1 MEWFIGTVDDAL
13 TEYQQKEGILIVF
26 VYAENDENSTKLDD
40 LLSSLDVSVFENIPY
55 VAIRIVKESENA
67 RQFAQFFPTL
77 TVPVCYILGM
87 NAQPLEVITGLSGV
101 TSDKLLGEFK
111 KAVLL
116 FKEQIGEMKKNVDI
130 PEVKLEDRIED
141 KKEETV
147 VEQKEE
153 AAPGDAGASADTT
166 TSQEKLEYYRKLLEE
181 KKKSDAKKEEEEK
194 HKKEMERRMDGKAM
208 AELREKQRER
218 ELKEAAE
225 ERRRQKAEDAQAL
238 QRLRDQIKLDKEE
251 RAAAAASKNGTA
263 GGEEGNVKKAEKKV
277 EAVEMNKPVNSDEC
291 RIQCRFPDGQ
301 TLIKVFPSKEPL
313 QVVYDAVNEDARKPT
328 SFFLMQT
335 YPRKKLT
342 DMNKSLLELGLTPS
356 AVLLVVSSKD
366 GDENNRGSG
375 SILPTYGY
383 FEMLIGFFFI
393 PFSAIWRFLNSFW
406 NNGGATNQRGEA
418 TINTLRENNDKNDA
432 NKNSSKKKNDKGES
446 TVKDGNIR
454 RFKEDADDHSDSE
467 AMWNGNSTQQL

>member
-1 MEWFIGTVDDAL
+1 MEWFNGAVDDAL
-13 TEYQQKEGILIVF
+13 TEYQQKKGILIVY
-26 VYAENDENSTKLDD
+26 VYAENDDNSSKLDD
-40 LLSSLDVSVFENIPY
+40 LLNSLDISVFESIPY
-55 VAIRIVKESENA
+55 VAIRMVKESENA
-67 RQFAQFFPTL
+67 KQFAQFFPTL

-130 PEVKLEDRIED
+130 SKDKVEDRIED
-141 KKEETV
+141 KKEEETV
-147 VEQKEE
+147 VEGE
-153 AAPGDAGASADTT
+153 AAPRDAGASADTT

-375 SILPTYGY
+375 SMLPTYGY

-406 NNGGATNQRGEA
+406 NNGGRTNQRG
-418 TINTLRENNDKNDA
+418 TINTLRENNDKND
-432 NKNSSKKKNDKGES
+432 NGNNENSSKKKNDKGES

>member
-1 MEWFIGTVDDAL
+1 MEWFNGTVDDAL
-13 TEYQQKEGILIVF
+13 TEYQQKKGILIVY
-26 VYAENDENSTKLDD
+26 VYAENDDNSSKLDD
-40 LLSSLDVSVFENIPY
+40 LLNSLDISVFESIPY
-55 VAIRIVKESENA
+55 VAIRMVKESENA
-67 RQFAQFFPTL
+67 KQFAQFFPTL

-116 FKEQIGEMKKNVDI
+116 FKEQIGEMKKDDI
-130 PEVKLEDRIED
+130 PKDKVADRIED
-141 KKEETV
+141 KKEETA
-147 VEQKEE
+147 VEGKGE

-263 GGEEGNVKKAEKKV
+263 GEENAKKAEKKV
-277 EAVEMNKPVNSDEC
+277 ETVEMNKPVNSDEC

-356 AVLLVVSSKD
+356 AVLLVVSD
-366 GDENNRGSG
+366 
-375 SILPTYGY
+375 
-383 FEMLIGFFFI
+383 FI
-393 PFSAIWRFLNSFW
+393 
-406 NNGGATNQRGEA
+406 
-418 TINTLRENNDKNDA
+418 
-432 NKNSSKKKNDKGES
+432 
-446 TVKDGNIR
+446 
-454 RFKEDADDHSDSE
+454 
-467 AMWNGNSTQQL
+467 

>member
-1 MEWFIGTVDDAL
+1 MEWFVGTVDDAL
-13 TEYQQKEGILIVF
+13 TEYQQKKGILIVY
-26 VYAENDENSTKLDD
+26 VYAENG
-40 LLSSLDVSVFENIPY
+40 LLFLICIPY
-55 VAIRIVKESENA
+55 VAIRMVKESENA
-67 RQFAQFFPTL
+67 KQFAQFFPTL

-111 KAVLL
+111 KAVSL
-116 FKEQIGEMKKNVDI
+116 FKEQIGEMKKDVDI
-130 PEVKLEDRIED
+130 PKDKEDRIED

-147 VEQKEE
+147 VVQKEE

-263 GGEEGNVKKAEKKV
+263 GGGQENVKKAEKKV
-277 EAVEMNKPVNSDEC
+277 ETVEMNKPVNSDEC

-301 TLIKVFPSKEPL
+301 TLIKVFPSKELL
-313 QVVYDAVNEDARKPT
+313 QVVYDAVNEDVRKPT

-356 AVLLVVSSKD
+356 AVLLVVS
-366 GDENNRGSG
+366 
-375 SILPTYGY
+375 
-383 FEMLIGFFFI
+383 
-393 PFSAIWRFLNSFW
+393 
-406 NNGGATNQRGEA
+406 
-418 TINTLRENNDKNDA
+418 
-432 NKNSSKKKNDKGES
+432 
-446 TVKDGNIR
+446 
-454 RFKEDADDHSDSE
+454 
-467 AMWNGNSTQQL
+467 

>member
-1 MEWFIGTVDDAL
+1 MEWFNGTVDDAL
-13 TEYQQKEGILIVF
+13 TEYQQKKGILIVY
-26 VYAENDENSTKLDD
+26 VYAENDDNSSKLGD
-40 LLSSLDVSVFENIPY
+40 LLNTLDISVFESIPY
-55 VAIRIVKESENA
+55 VAIRMVKESENA
-67 RQFAQFFPTL
+67 KQFAQFFPTL

-111 KAVLL
+111 KAVSL

-130 PEVKLEDRIED
+130 PKDKEDRIED

-147 VEQKEE
+147 VVQKEE
-153 AAPGDAGASADTT
+153 AAPGDTGASADTT

-263 GGEEGNVKKAEKKV
+263 GEENVKKAEKKV
-277 EAVEMNKPVNSDEC
+277 ETVEMNKPVNSDEC

-301 TLIKVFPSKEPL
+301 TLIKVFPSKELL
-313 QVVYDAVNEDARKPT
+313 QVVYDAVNEDARKPP

-366 GDENNRGSG
+366 GNENNRGGG

-383 FEMLIGFFFI
+383 FEMLIGFFFL
-393 PFSAIWRFLNSFW
+393 PFSAMWRFLNSFW
-406 NNGGATNQRGEA
+406 NNGGRTNQRG
-418 TINTLRENNDKNDA
+418 TINTLRENNDKNNDGN

-446 TVKDGNIR
+446 TVKDGNIQ
-454 RFKEDADDHSDSE
+454 RFKEDTDDHSDSE